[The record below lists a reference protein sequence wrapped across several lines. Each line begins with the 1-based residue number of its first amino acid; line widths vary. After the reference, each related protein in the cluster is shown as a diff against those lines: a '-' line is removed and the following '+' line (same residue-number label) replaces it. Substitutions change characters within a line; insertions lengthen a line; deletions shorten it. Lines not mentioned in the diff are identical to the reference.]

1 MKNPSALQ
9 KIIKETINLI
19 FLFSIG
25 LNIWLLA
32 TKDDRRIRPREGKD
46 CSIEMKNFI
55 NGQWDPVIFVHG
67 YADNYTVAKY
77 IVEIAEKE
85 EAEKGGREPGSFR
98 AVQH

>member
-1 MKNPSALQ
+1 
-9 KIIKETINLI
+9 
-19 FLFSIG
+19 
-25 LNIWLLA
+25 
-32 TKDDRRIRPREGKD
+32 
-46 CSIEMKNFI
+46 MKNFI